1 MNLLIKSA
9 TIIDKNSEFH
19 NKSVDILIKN
29 GIISDIS
36 EIIKNPKNYSEICFP
51 NLHVSIGWFD
61 YSVCA
66 GEPGFEERDNL
77 INTLKVA
84 SKSGFTSVGLQP
96 NTFPITEK
104 STEIEYLKAIAE
116 NSNIDIYPIGALT
129 KKFRGNELAELLEMK
144 NAGAIGFG
152 DYKKSIVNPNVLK
165 LALLYSKDFNLP
177 IFSFPLNKEISNNG
191 VMNESKISTMIG
203 LRGIPKI
210 SEEIQI
216 MRDIKILE
224 YTGGN
229 LHIPYISTGNSV
241 ELIKRAKDKGLNIS
255 CSTCI
260 HNLFFDD
267 NNLVDF
273 DTKFKVLPP
282 LRNLSDIKELI
293 SGVKD
298 GVIDLVTSDHNPL
311 NIELKNVEFDN
322 AEFGTIGLE
331 SFFGALNKI
340 FPTKTTINILTNGKK
355 IFGIEETSIKIGAKA
370 DMSLFNPINSYVF
383 DDENILSMSKNS
395 IFKGSSL
402 KGKIY
407 GTISN
412 GKINVN
418 E

>member
-1 MNLLIKSA
+1 MNSLIKSA
-9 TIIDKNSEFH
+9 KIIDKKSDFH
-19 NKSVDILIKN
+19 NKTVDILIKN
-29 GIISDIS
+29 GIIFDIS
-36 EIIKNPKNYSEICFP
+36 KKINNPKNYTEISFP
-51 NLHVSIGWFD
+51 NLHISKGWFD
-61 YSVCA
+61 YSVCS
-66 GEPGFEERDNL
+66 GEPGYEERDNL
-77 INTLKVA
+77 LNTLNLA

-96 NTFPITEK
+96 NTFPVTEK
-104 STEIEYLKAIAE
+104 STEIEYLKAIAK

-129 KKFRGNELAELLEMK
+129 KKSNGNELAELFEMK

-152 DYKKSIVNPNVLK
+152 DYKKSIVNPNMLK

-191 VMNESKISTMIG
+191 VMNESKTSTMLG
-203 LRGIPKI
+203 LRGIPNI

-229 LHIPYISTGNSV
+229 LHIPYISSGNSL
-241 ELIKRAKDKGLNIS
+241 ELIKSAKDKGLNIS

-267 NNLVDF
+267 NNLIDF

-282 LRNLSDIKELI
+282 LRNLKDIKELI
-293 SGVKD
+293 SGVKE

-340 FPTKTTINILTNGKK
+340 FPIKTTINILTKGKK
-355 IFGIEETSIKIGAKA
+355 IFGIEETSIKIGAQA
-370 DMSLFNPINSYVF
+370 DICLFNPINSYVF
-383 DDENILSMSKNS
+383 NDKNVLSISKNS

-412 GKINVN
+412 GKMTLS

>member
-1 MNLLIKSA
+1 MNSLIKSA

-36 EIIKNPKNYSEICFP
+36 EIIKNPKNYSEISFP
-51 NLHVSIGWFD
+51 NLHVSKGWFD
-61 YSVCA
+61 YSVCT

-77 INTLKVA
+77 LNTLKVA
-84 SKSGFTSVGLQP
+84 SNSGFTSVGLQP

-129 KKFRGNELAELLEMK
+129 KKSEGNELAELLEMK

-152 DYKKSIVNPNVLK
+152 DYKKSIVNPNMLK

-177 IFSFPLNKEISNNG
+177 IFSFPHNKEVSNNG
-191 VMNESKISTMIG
+191 VMNESKTSTILG
-203 LRGIPKI
+203 LRGIPNI

-216 MRDIKILE
+216 TRDIKILE

-241 ELIKRAKDKGLNIS
+241 ELIKKAKEKGLNIS

-293 SGVKD
+293 SGVKE
-298 GVIDLVTSDHNPL
+298 GIIDLVTSDHNPL

-340 FPTKTTINILTNGKK
+340 FPLKTTINILTKGKK
-355 IFGIEETSIKIGAKA
+355 LFGIEETSIKIGAKA
-370 DMSLFNPINSYVF
+370 DISLFNPINSYVF
-383 DDENILSMSKNS
+383 DDKNIISMSKNS

-412 GKINVN
+412 GKINLN